1 MRLLQLFFFLA
12 ITSSATLVAQ
22 VVDST
27 AIRFGIGGAYL
38 WNQHRANFDT
48 IPGIASCCRQKYGG
62 APSQGFGVSAF
73 AEYPIAKFGEF
84 ATFSVSGR
92 VSYFSGLGA
101 NFFAFEQAKV
111 QMATATIRHEL
122 ETSLSAIT
130 FEPMAVFRLFKWF
143 TVSAGLQAGTFL
155 QRGYQYRERIIEPND
170 ITYSNGETVFNGA
183 SGTIPNTGAVQ
194 LALVGGVSYELAVN
208 RQGTVLPTLEAF
220 YTLPLTSPVNGVD
233 WRIASLRLGA
243 SLRFSPYRTTE
254 QTPQEI
260 EQRYQESLRQTREIA
275 QKAIEEAREA
285 RKKELTARIGELRPV
300 YFNDDEDS
308 PADSSTQNVGAQIDV
323 RFSADNFTIRLS
335 KTPLVQHI
343 SLLPMVFFSE
353 NSSVIPSR
361 YKQFSPSGSD
371 AANFSLEKAV
381 PSSNAALATKAT
393 MGAYY
398 HLLNVVAKR
407 LQSYP
412 QATIQL
418 TGTAL
423 ENEQNPKRLAE
434 ARANAIL
441 TYLQDVWH
449 IPAQRVRLAERV
461 LTATDKDKA
470 DEMRVVEMASDT
482 PEILQELVITTEKRS
497 VTPQGLQLGLQ
508 IAAGRGLK
516 QWDIEISQITAR
528 ESLTLHTT
536 QGGATYPKQY
546 LWDIRKNPPVSQED
560 VSIKL
565 SIDDITNNKFEAP
578 IISIKVIEEPSSGRS
593 ETFILLANAQSSAQ
607 VLRAKV
613 SSTRSRIIGHFTE
626 SDVQLKNLALPG
638 LQIKQN
644 KKAFFDSASPEG
656 RVYNRGVM
664 VEISQ

>member
-1 MRLLQLFFFLA
+1 MRFLRLVCLLT
-12 ITSSATLVAQ
+12 ISSFATLSAQ
-22 VVDST
+22 VADST

-62 APSQGFGVSAF
+62 ATSQGFGVSAF
-73 AEYPIAKFGEF
+73 AEYPVAKLGEF

-101 NFFAFEQAKV
+101 NLFALQQARV
-111 QMATATIRHEL
+111 AQMATATFRHEL

-130 FEPMAVFRLFKWF
+130 FEPMAVLRLFKWM
-143 TVSAGLQAGTFL
+143 TISAGVQVGTFI
-155 QRGYQYRERIIEPND
+155 QRNYQYRERIIEPND
-170 ITYSNGETVFNGA
+170 ITYANGETVFNGTA
-183 SGTIPNTGAVQ
+183 STIPNTSPLQ
-194 LALVGGVSYELAVN
+194 LALVGGVSYELPVN

-220 YTLPLTSPVNGVD
+220 YTFPLTSPVNGVD

-275 QKAIEEAREA
+275 QKALDEVKES
-285 RKKELTARIGELRPV
+285 RKKELTAKIGELRPV
-300 YFNDDEDS
+300 FFNDDDDS
-308 PADSSTQNVGAQIDV
+308 PSDSIAQNVGAQINV
-323 RFSADNFTIRLS
+323 RFTADNFTIRLS

-343 SLLPMVFFSE
+343 SLLPTVFFSE

-361 YKQFSPSGSD
+361 YKQFSPSSSD
-371 AANFSLEKAV
+371 AFNFSLEKAV
-381 PSSNAALATKAT
+381 SSANATFAAKAT

-412 QATIQL
+412 QATVQL

-423 ENEQNPKRLAE
+423 ESEQNPKRLAE
-434 ARANAIL
+434 ARANAVL
-441 TYLQDVWH
+441 AYLQDVWH
-449 IPAQRVRLAERV
+449 ISAQRVSLAQRIIP
-461 LTATDKDKA
+461 TSDKP
-470 DEMRVVEMASDT
+470 DEMRSVEFSSDT
-482 PEILQELVITTEKRS
+482 PEILQELVITAEKRS

-546 LWDIRKNPPVSQED
+546 LWDIRTNPPVSRED

-565 SIDDITNNKFEAP
+565 SIDDVTNNKFEAP
-578 IISIKVIEEPSSGRS
+578 IIAVKVIEESSNGRS
-593 ETFILLANAQSSAQ
+593 EIFTLLANAPSSALQ
-607 VLRAKV
+607 SLRAVV
-613 SSTRSRIIGHFTE
+613 SPQSRVIGRFTE
-626 SDVQLKNLALPG
+626 NDALLKNLAIPN
-638 LQIKQN
+638 LQAKQH
-644 KKAFFDSASPEG
+644 KKEPFDSATPEG
-656 RVYNRGVM
+656 RAYNRGVQ
-664 VEISQ
+664 VEVSK

>member
-1 MRLLQLFFFLA
+1 MMRFLRFFFILTIFGFTA
-12 ITSSATLVAQ
+12 LSAQ
-22 VVDST
+22 VADST

-62 APSQGFGVSAF
+62 AASQGFGVSAF
-73 AEYPIAKFGEF
+73 AEYPVAKLGEF

-92 VSYFSGLGA
+92 VAYFSGLGA
-101 NFFAFEQAKV
+101 NLFALEQARV

-130 FEPMAVFRLFKWF
+130 FEPMAVLRLFKWF
-143 TVSAGLQAGTFL
+143 TLSAGLQAGTFL
-155 QRGYQYRERIIEPND
+155 QRNYQYRERIIEPND
-170 ITYSNGETVFNGA
+170 ITYSNGERVFNGA
-183 SGTIPNTGAVQ
+183 ASTIPNTSTLQ

-220 YTLPLTSPVNGVD
+220 YTFPLTSPVNGVD

-275 QKAIEEAREA
+275 QKALDEVRES
-285 RKKELTARIGELRPV
+285 RKKELTAKIGELRPIF
-300 YFNDDEDS
+300 FNDDDDS
-308 PADSSTQNVGAQIDV
+308 PSDSNTQNVGAQLNL
-323 RFSADNFTIRLS
+323 RFTADNFTIRLS

-343 SLLPMVFFSE
+343 SLLPTVFFGE

-361 YKQFSPSGSD
+361 YKQFSPSGND
-371 AANFSLEKAV
+371 AANFSPEKAV
-381 PSSNAALATKAT
+381 SSANAAFAAKAT

-398 HLLNVVAKR
+398 HVLNIVAKR

-412 QATIQL
+412 QSTLQL

-423 ENEQNPKRLAE
+423 ESEQSPKRLAE
-434 ARANAIL
+434 ARANAVL
-441 TYLQDVWH
+441 AYLQDVWH
-449 IPAQRVRLAERV
+449 ISATRVSLAQRIIPAS
-461 LTATDKDKA
+461 DKPE
-470 DEMRVVEMASDT
+470 EMRTVEISSDT
-482 PEILQELVITTEKRS
+482 PEILQELVVNTEKRS

-508 IAAGRGLK
+508 IAAGLGLK

-528 ESLTLHTT
+528 ESLTLHTK

-546 LWDIRKNPPVSQED
+546 LWDIRTNPPVSRED

-565 SIDDITNNKFEAP
+565 SIDDVTNNKFEAP
-578 IISIKVIEEPSSGRS
+578 IISVKVIEEPSSGRS
-593 ETFILLANAQSSAQ
+593 EAFTLLANAPSSALQ
-607 VLRAKV
+607 AVSTKV
-613 SSTRSRIIGHFTE
+613 SSTSRIIGRFTE
-626 SDVQLKNLALPG
+626 NDTQLKNLALPG
-638 LQIKQN
+638 LQTKQN
-644 KKAFFDSASPEG
+644 KKAPFDSTTPEG
-656 RVYNRGVM
+656 RTYNKGVLI
-664 VEISQ
+664 EITQ